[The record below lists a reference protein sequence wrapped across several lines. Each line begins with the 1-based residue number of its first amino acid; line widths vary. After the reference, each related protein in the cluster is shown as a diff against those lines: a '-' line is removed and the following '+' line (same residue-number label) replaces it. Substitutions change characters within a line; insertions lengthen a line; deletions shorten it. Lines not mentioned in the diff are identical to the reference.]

1 MARSINCHLTIL
13 WSLLIAT
20 VSHPLC
26 AQTEEWRNSFI
37 EQRIEE
43 IAAGLDDGQQL
54 DYTTL
59 FDDLAYYYEHPLNI
73 NSASSEELESLYL
86 LTDVQIAAIRQHIQ
100 QYGDLRNLYELQA
113 IQGLD
118 LPTIRGLVFFVTVN
132 PVMRWSDIS
141 WKSLATEGSHDLF
154 IRYRRT
160 LETQQGYI
168 PDPETGTAPYVGSP
182 DYMYT
187 RYRYQFRKSLR
198 AGFTLEKDAGE
209 SMQRGPD
216 FASAH
221 IMYTG
226 NSWLKKWVVGDFQV
240 LFGQGLT
247 LWNGLAFGKSSFV
260 SNVKRNGVGLRAYSS
275 VQEFNYLR
283 GSGITIGHRHWE
295 ITAFGSSKKMDAST
309 DLSADTTSITDDGLV
324 VTSMPLGGTHR
335 TAAEIAAQDQ
345 VTETCWGGNAKWTKG
360 SWSFG
365 ITGVQTSLSIP
376 VQQDG
381 ALYNLY
387 KTSDQTTTNI
397 GFDYQGVFRN
407 ANFFGECARS
417 QNGGIAAV
425 NGVVAALH
433 PQLTFS
439 LVNRM
444 YSKNYQ
450 SRKTNA
456 FGDNNLT
463 GANEYGTYLGIQAA
477 LNGRFTL
484 SAYAD
489 IIQYPWLRY
498 RVDAPSFSTDY
509 LAQLNYKPDKKNEF
523 YLRVRHR
530 NNALNTSLENIMV
543 SYPVT
548 TDQLNVRVNGT
559 YSVHPNLQMKTRA
572 EWTQFGKEN
581 TTSAGFLLYQDII
594 YKKLGSKVSWSFRY
608 ALFDTQGWESRI
620 YAFENDVLY
629 AFSILPYYG
638 KGSRV
643 YAMAKWDITRG
654 VDCWIRYGYFLYDD
668 RDIISSGNSQIAG
681 NQKSD
686 IHLQFRLQF

>member
-1 MARSINCHLTIL
+1 MLLTL
-13 WSLLIAT
+13 TCSDKLL
-20 VSHPLC
+20 S
-26 AQTEEWRNSFI
+26 QSDEWRNSFI

-59 FDDLAYYYEHPLNI
+59 FDDLAFYFEHPMNV
-73 NSASSEELESLYL
+73 NTATTEDLESLYL

-100 QYGDLRNLYELQA
+100 RFGDLRNLYELQA

-118 LPTIRGLVFFVTVN
+118 LPTIRALILFVTVN
-132 PVMRWSDIS
+132 PVMRWSDV
-141 WKSLATEGSHDLF
+141 SLSALAQEGTHDLF
-154 IRYRRT
+154 LRYRRT
-160 LETQQGYI
+160 LENQQGFL
-168 PDPETGTAPYVGSP
+168 PDPETGQTPYIGSP
-182 DYMYT
+182 DYLYT

-198 AGFTLEKDAGE
+198 AGFTFEKDAGE
-209 SMQRGPD
+209 TMRHGPD

-226 NSWLKKWVVGDFQV
+226 QSWLKKWVIGDYQV

-283 GSGITIGHRHWE
+283 GSGITVGRGNWE
-295 ITAFGSSKKMDAST
+295 ATAFGSMKKIDAST
-309 DLSADTTSITDDGLV
+309 DLNTDSTTITDDGLV
-324 VTSMPLGGTHR
+324 ITSMPLGGTHR
-335 TAAEIAAQDQ
+335 TESEIAAKDQ
-345 VTETCWGGNAKWTKG
+345 VTETCWGGNVKWSKG
-360 SWSFG
+360 AWSLG
-365 ITGVQTSLSIP
+365 LTGVQTKLNIP
-376 VQQDG
+376 VQPDG
-381 ALYNLY
+381 SLYNLF
-387 KTSDQTTTNI
+387 KLSSQTTSNL
-397 GFDYQGVFRN
+397 GMDYQGVIRN
-407 ANFFGECARS
+407 ANFFGEFARS
-417 QNGGIAAV
+417 QNGGFAAI
-425 NGVVAALH
+425 NGLVVALH

-439 LVNRM
+439 VVNRL

-463 GANEYGTYLGIQAA
+463 GANEHGTYIGMQAS
-477 LNGRFTL
+477 LNGKFTL

-489 IIQYPWLRY
+489 IIRYPWLRY

-509 LAQLNYKPDKKNEF
+509 LAQLNFKPDKKNEF

-530 NNALNTSLENIMV
+530 NNALNTSIADTPL
-543 SYPVT
+543 SYPVST
-548 TDQLNVRVNGT
+548 EQLNVRLNGT
-559 YSVHPNLQMKTRA
+559 YNVHPNIQMKSRA
-572 EWTQFGKEN
+572 EWSHFMKEN
-581 TTSAGFLLYQDII
+581 TSSRGFMIYQDII

-638 KGSRV
+638 RGSRV

-654 VDCWIRYGYFLYDD
+654 LDCWIRYGYFLYDD
-668 RDIISSGNSQIAG
+668 RNIISSGNSQITG

-686 IHLQFRLQF
+686 VHLQLRLQF